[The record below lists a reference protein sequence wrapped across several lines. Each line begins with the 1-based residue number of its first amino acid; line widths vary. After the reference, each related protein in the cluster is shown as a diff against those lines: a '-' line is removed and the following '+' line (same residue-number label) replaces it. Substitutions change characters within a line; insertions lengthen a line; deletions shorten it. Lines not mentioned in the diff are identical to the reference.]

1 VEYSKFS
8 LSLKTLD
15 GKPFTAL
22 KVIPVESVIE
32 TTIALSVNNP
42 DELDYEK
49 EKQMTF
55 KIVAEDKA
63 SSKASEANVTLE
75 ILPVDEFLPQFSQQ
89 KYQVNVS
96 EDKTVGNLITITA
109 TDDDSGKDGEVTYAI
124 FGDNS
129 FTIDS
134 KSGTISVSKKLDY
147 EKVTFYSLLV
157 EATDGGN
164 RKATVDL
171 DVFVKGINDNAPIFR
186 PKFYTG
192 LLKEGKTSF
201 EYEITVQATDAD
213 KENSGN
219 SQVKYSIV
227 NASQVLS
234 NSFSINAQNGI
245 ITPSN
250 IDYESLTDNVIQL
263 VVKAEDNGKPVKEDT
278 AVVNIT
284 VLRPESPGAANS
296 NEKNFTSITT
306 VTVVLVFI
314 FIITM
319 LLSHADNQR
328 YSRELRAA
336 KTTKKQSIGK
346 SEDVYPGTNLF
357 SDGQINPLY
366 NNLDENDMGGPLPEK
381 ESLNSDINNDFDGMY
396 HKNINAA
403 PKTLYNFDDDTTY
416 SIQADNSKSD
426 LDSVIKERDAEMNK
440 INNDSTVLYGNSDH
454 ESDVEATE
462 V

>member
-1 VEYSKFS
+1 
-8 LSLKTLD
+8 
-15 GKPFTAL
+15 
-22 KVIPVESVIE
+22 
-32 TTIALSVNNP
+32 
-42 DELDYEK
+42 
-49 EKQMTF
+49 MTF

-227 NASQVLS
+227 NASQSLS

-250 IDYESLTDNVIQL
+250 IDYESLTHNVIQL

-278 AVVNIT
+278 AIVNIT
-284 VLRPESPGAANS
+284 VLDVNDNGPQFQESFYNISIKEDLTEDSWLLNITAKDNDKTSPFNRVNFRLKTQTSVFRINSEDGSIFLSSKLNHEDKSFYNLTVLATDGGTPSKTATTEVNVIVEDVNDETPELILGKTNIELYENITVNS
-296 NEKNFTSITT
+296 YITSIKATDKDLNSKLIFNISQET
-306 VTVVLVFI
+306 IEINGKGREVNKNTIVVRHFWIFLLEIELVFQ
-314 FIITM
+314 
-319 LLSHADNQR
+319 N
-328 YSRELRAA
+328 
-336 KTTKKQSIGK
+336 
-346 SEDVYPGTNLF
+346 V
-357 SDGQINPLY
+357 
-366 NNLDENDMGGPLPEK
+366 
-381 ESLNSDINNDFDGMY
+381 
-396 HKNINAA
+396 
-403 PKTLYNFDDDTTY
+403 
-416 SIQADNSKSD
+416 
-426 LDSVIKERDAEMNK
+426 
-440 INNDSTVLYGNSDH
+440 
-454 ESDVEATE
+454 
-462 V
+462 